1 MQVPANVE
9 WLPAV
14 TILGA
19 GLLGGSALAWF
30 GSRRRAAAAA
40 ASQKEE
46 TSEIIV
52 RELDAKRDSLLV
64 QLRDLEDT
72 SSKESAS
79 ELASRRYEL
88 ELELARTLME
98 MDDATGA
105 VREARTENAAA
116 VPPQQARGFA
126 WGLGTAVVVGV
137 MLFLLLKFTEKKE
150 TPQTMGGGDMAA
162 AGQQQMPANAE
173 IAALEN
179 RIASNP
185 NDFDARIDL
194 ARASLSANNLM
205 EAFSQ
210 TKYVLERNP
219 DHAPAL
225 SYQAIVRLAMGQTD
239 EAEEMLGRATKL
251 APNFVDAWVNSAIVY
266 ANLGDPIRT
275 ENAIAK
281 AIEVGPQHRKEL
293 EGLRTELRR
302 QAEEAKAAGV
312 SARTPPDDPHKGL
325 SNKPAQ
331 AAAVSEAP
339 AGPSLSG
346 ILNVDPSI
354 QAKVKTPAIVFLIAR
369 EAGVQSGP
377 PLAVRRMEVKSFP
390 AAFTLSSADSMMG
403 SGLPAKMR
411 LEARIDADGDVVTKA
426 GDPVG
431 VQDGLAAGT
440 SSAKIVIR

>member
-30 GSRRRAAAAA
+30 GSRRRAATAAA
-40 ASQKEE
+40 QKEE
-46 TSEIIV
+46 KSEIIV

-105 VREARTENAAA
+105 VREARAEAPAAPA
-116 VPPQQARGFA
+116 PPQARGFA

-137 MLFLLLKFTEKKE
+137 MIFLLLKFADKKE
-150 TPQTMGGGDMAA
+150 SPQAMPGGEMAA
-162 AGQQQMPANAE
+162 AEQQPMPANAE
-173 IAALEN
+173 AAALQSRIAA
-179 RIASNP
+179 NP
-185 NDFDARIDL
+185 NDFDARVDL
-194 ARASLSANNLM
+194 ARVSLGANNLM
-205 EAFSQ
+205 EAFNQ

-251 APNFVDAWVNSAIVY
+251 APTFVDGWVNSAIVF
-266 ANLGDPIRT
+266 ANLGDTIRT
-275 ENAIAK
+275 ENAMAK
-281 AIEVGPQHRKEL
+281 AIEVSPQNRKEL
-293 EGLRTELRR
+293 EGLLTELRR

-312 SARTPPDDPHKGL
+312 PARTPQDDPHKGL
-325 SNKPAQ
+325 SNQPAQ
-331 AAAVSEAP
+331 AAATGQAP
-339 AGPSLSG
+339 AGPAVSG

-354 QAKVKTPAIVFLIAR
+354 QAKVKSPAVVFLIAR
-369 EAGVQSGP
+369 EPGVQSGP

-403 SGLPAKMR
+403 SALPANIR
-411 LEARIDADGDVVTKA
+411 IEARLDADGDVVTKS

-431 VQDGLAAGT
+431 VLDGVAAGT
-440 SSAKIVIR
+440 SNAKIVIR